1 MKSIARFGLL
11 VLVLALISSPA
22 LALTLKVSGSNATST
37 CPKVA
42 AATCTTTTC
51 VDRSD
56 CADGVCPSGTNC
68 VKGAACPK
76 LSSGSVS
83 TCPKVSASKAAAS
96 KPTVTVTT
104 GSTCPNVTK
113 KPAATAKPVATK
125 KPAATAKPEATA
137 KPTKAPAA
145 GSSMSSAAS
154 SVISQTNDARAKQ
167 GLGSLSVSSELNRAA
182 AVRAKEIVQKFS
194 HTRPDG
200 SAWSTVSSAV
210 RGENIAM
217 GQQTADKVMAAWMS
231 SSGHRANILR
241 ASFGSIG
248 VAAYKVGNTMYW
260 VQLFGA

>member
-1 MKSIARFGLL
+1 MKPIARFGLL
-11 VLVLALISSPA
+11 VLVLMLASSPA
-22 LALTLKVSGSNATST
+22 LAYTLKVTGLP
-37 CPKVA
+37 CPNSA
-42 AATCTTTTC
+42 AATCTKSSC
-51 VDRSD
+51 VDTAD
-56 CADGVCPSGTNC
+56 CAANACPSGTSC

-76 LSSGSVS
+76 VSSGS
-83 TCPKVSASKAAAS
+83 TCPKVSAS

-113 KPAATAKPVATK
+113 KPAVTAKPSK
-125 KPAATAKPEATA
+125 KPTATA
-137 KPTKAPAA
+137 KPTKAPAN
-145 GSSMSSAAS
+145 GTSKSSAAS
-154 SVISQTNDARAKQ
+154 NVISQTNAERAKQ

-200 SAWSTVSSAV
+200 SAWSTVSSSV